1 MVKKKSPKIISLPQ
15 VPLAP
20 PPGPKRSHDKMMAD
34 LNRLLAQQNF
44 ESEADVNKF
53 MQELMASG
61 GGFVP
66 EVAPQ
71 TALEEA
77 QDIMFEAFESPNRRQ
92 RINLARKA
100 LKVSPDCADAYV
112 LLAEETA
119 KTPAEARA
127 LYEEGVKAG
136 ERALGADFEELKGS
150 FWGFH
155 ETRPYMRARLGL
167 AIVLVALGEREAAA
181 EHMRAMLELN
191 PDDNQGV
198 RYSYLGLLLDLD
210 DRPAIEKLLKKYKGD
225 WSATWKYSAAL
236 FEFRKNGR
244 GRKANKLLSDAISY
258 NPHVPLFLLNKK
270 KVPRQLPPYY
280 SPGDESEA
288 VQYLIDGARNWVQT
302 EGALDWL
309 RETMTMFG

>member
-1 MVKKKSPKIISLPQ
+1 MVKKKSSKIISLPQ
-15 VPLAP
+15 ELLAF
-20 PPGPKRSHDKMMAD
+20 PPGDKRSPDKIMAD

-44 ESEADVNKF
+44 ESEADLNKF
-53 MQELMASG
+53 MQELMASSG
-61 GGFVP
+61 GYVP
-66 EVAPQ
+66 EAVPQ
-71 TALEEA
+71 SALEEA
-77 QDIMFEAFESPNRRQ
+77 QDIMFQAFETRNRRQ

-100 LKVSPDCADAYV
+100 LTVSPDCADAYV

-119 KTPAEARA
+119 RTPAEARP

-136 ERALGADFEELKGS
+136 ERALGADFEEFKGD

-191 PDDNQGV
+191 PGDNQGV

-236 FEFRKNGR
+236 FEFRKSGR
-244 GRKANKLLSDAISY
+244 GKKADKLLSDAISH

-270 KVPRQLPPYY
+270 RIPRQLPPYY

-288 VQYLIDGARNWVQT
+288 VQYLIDGARNWT
-302 EGALDWL
+302 NTDGALDWL
-309 RETMTMFG
+309 RETMTAFG